1 MSFNHVLG
9 MLMSKLRIIE
19 GMIARKLVKFLPDDL
34 YLKMIFHSRVGYY
47 PNLNNPRTYNEKL
60 QWLKLNYKRD
70 DYAMMVDKVTAKEYV
85 ASIIGEKYII
95 KTLGVWD
102 SVNDIDWD
110 SLPNQFVIKVTSD
123 SGGIVVCKEKTA
135 LDIDLAITK
144 LQKGWGKNY
153 YMYNKEYPYRDL
165 RPRIIAEEYIEDE
178 SGFELKDYKFFCFD
192 GIPKYLFVAS
202 DRQKSN
208 EETKFDFFDLEWNHL
223 PVINGHPNSSV
234 ELKKP
239 VNFDEMIQV
248 ATRLSQGMPHVR
260 VDLYNNNGNIYFGE
274 LTFFHWSGMIAYQ
287 PEEWDYKFGEYINL
301 PR

>member
-1 MSFNHVLG
+1 MSFNQVLG

-34 YLKMIFHSRVGYY
+34 YIKMIFHSRVGYY

-102 SVNDIDWD
+102 NVNDIDWD

-123 SGGIVVCKEKTA
+123 SGGIVVCKDKTA

-165 RPRIIAEEYIEDE
+165 RPQIIAEEYIEDE

-192 GIPKYLFVAS
+192 GTPKYLFVAS

-248 ATRLSQGMPHVR
+248 ATRLSQGIPHVR
-260 VDLYNNNGNIYFGE
+260 VDLYNNGNIYFGE